1 MLGPMRRCGEH
12 GRYRSAIQNTAANWP
27 RLAEAD
33 RGWPRLEAALSIL
46 RRWRGVSKLEG
57 EVADASGRLLSTEA
71 GAHGALR

>member
-1 MLGPMRRCGEH
+1 MAGVVGQPEH
-12 GRYRSAIQNTAANWP
+12 SCQYWP